1 MKDAEYF
8 EFFPSSTTL
17 QNILGKSP
25 EQESAPDKVVFHLD
39 GFFAVETSA
48 QIGVFFYDIGTW
60 RLVYHEC
67 HMVFQ
72 DPAVIVQDIVSQAS
86 SMSFS

>member
-1 MKDAEYF
+1 MKNAEYS
-8 EFFPSSTTL
+8 ESLSILDHTAEH
-17 QNILGKSP
+17 LGKSP
-25 EQESAPDKVVFHLD
+25 EQESAPDKVVFHLG
-39 GFFAVETSA
+39 GFFADETSA

-60 RLVYHEC
+60 RLGFHEC

>member
-1 MKDAEYF
+1 M
-8 EFFPSSTTL
+8 
-17 QNILGKSP
+17 
-25 EQESAPDKVVFHLD
+25 V
-39 GFFAVETSA
+39 FFAVETSA

-60 RLVYHEC
+60 RLGFHEC

>member
-1 MKDAEYF
+1 
-8 EFFPSSTTL
+8 
-17 QNILGKSP
+17 
-25 EQESAPDKVVFHLD
+25 VF
-39 GFFAVETSA
+39 FFADETSA

-60 RLVYHEC
+60 RLGFHEC